1 MSNESQPN
9 DLPSSEE
16 TLRAD
21 NRLFSLGS
29 DEVLD
34 FSNIDKLVNHE
45 NQLNDS
51 HRVTNIDNTT
61 FVEDGNHSLSL
72 NIYDVLDVSNTDSLV
87 NEGGNVFNSTSQYSH
102 NIDMV
107 NLSEGTLSNSL
118 ITTHNELLVSVDVT
132 AQSIYI

>member
-1 MSNESQPN
+1 LSNESQPN